1 MESFVPQLPITD
13 AVFTEE
19 IWVQK
24 NPVMGDHIRV
34 KRMHGI
40 YTHHGIYVSDN
51 EVIHFTGTDDDSI
64 MDSSKN
70 RVISSDLNFFL
81 KGGDLEVKEYTD
93 EEFQDL
99 YAPEHQP
106 QLPDAPDPRVAYAR
120 SCIGDGD
127 YNVIF
132 NNCEHFAN
140 VCTLG
145 RFRSHQVE
153 RLFQNKES
161 DDMGIL
167 GSIGRWVKGF
177 FGGSS
182 SSGGSRS
189 TSSTVYEPDKVRI
202 AEIEQN
208 TKIRLATMERERQEL
223 MHKAQLEF
231 LQAHYDCEEALVQAK
246 VKGFAATAEMIV
258 RMQSKLTEIA
268 ETRMEIIEKGSL
280 PIVKDIEKFYDELG
294 DKVKADNDEYNMEK
308 LPALLAIL
316 GKYEIDSPAHKLYQ
330 KRIEEDMRLQSEYYM
345 KQLDNIAIRQQQV
358 IDGFIKSK
366 NSIIEQTGMLT
377 KELLASVQK
386 QTLELSQGG
395 ETSLKEIQQ
404 KQQTLLS
411 GQKPLAL
418 SEGKQVGVKNK

>member
-81 KGGDLEVKEYTD
+81 KGGELEVKEYTD

-99 YAPEHQP
+99 YAPDQI
-106 QLPDAPDPRVAYAR
+106 VAYAR

-153 RLFQNKES
+153 RLLQNKGV
-161 DDMGIL
+161 DDM
-167 GSIGRWVKGF
+167 SIFGKIGGWFKGL

-231 LQAHYDCEEALVQAK
+231 LQAQHDCDEALVQAK
-246 VKGFAATAEMIV
+246 VKGFAATAEMII

-308 LPALLAIL
+308 LPALLEIL

-330 KRIEEDMRLQSEYYM
+330 KRIEDDMRLQSEYYM
-345 KQLDNIAIRQQQV
+345 KQLDSITVRQQQV

-395 ETSLKEIQQ
+395 ETSLKEIKQ

-418 SEGKQVGVKNK
+418 SEGKQVEVKNK

>member
-1 MESFVPQLPITD
+1 MESVVPQLPITD

-34 KRMHGI
+34 KRMGGI

-81 KGGDLEVKEYTD
+81 KGGELEVKEYTD

-99 YAPEHQP
+99 YAPDQI
-106 QLPDAPDPRVAYAR
+106 VAYAR
-120 SCIGDGD
+120 SCLGDGD

-161 DDMGIL
+161 DDMGFF
-167 GSIGRWVKGF
+167 GKIGGWFKGL

-223 MHKAQLEF
+223 MHKAQMEF

-246 VKGFAATAEMIV
+246 VRGFAATAEMIV

-268 ETRMEIIEKGSL
+268 ETRMAIIEQGSL
-280 PIVKDIEKFYDELG
+280 PIIKDIEKFYEELG
-294 DKVKADNDEYNMEK
+294 DKVKADKEKYNLEDLPK
-308 LPALLAIL
+308 LLALL
-316 GKYEIDSPAHKLYQ
+316 GGYKVDSTEHKLYE
-330 KRIEEDMRLQSEYYM
+330 KLIDEDMRLQSEYYM
-345 KQLDNIAIRQQQV
+345 KQLDNIAIRQKQV

-418 SEGKQVGVKNK
+418 SEGKQDEVNNK

>member
-81 KGGDLEVKEYTD
+81 KGGELEVKEYTD

-99 YAPEHQP
+99 YAPDQI
-106 QLPDAPDPRVAYAR
+106 VAYAR

-153 RLFQNKES
+153 RLLQNKGV
-161 DDMGIL
+161 DDMGFF
-167 GSIGRWVKGF
+167 GKIGGFFKGL

-182 SSGGSRS
+182 GGGSRS

-223 MHKAQLEF
+223 MYKAQLEF

-246 VKGFAATAEMIV
+246 VKGFAATAEVIV
-258 RMQSKLTEIA
+258 RMQSKMTEIA
-268 ETRMEIIEKGSL
+268 ETRMAIIEKGSL
-280 PIVKDIEKFYDELG
+280 PIIKDIEKFYDELG
-294 DKVKADNDEYNMEK
+294 DKVQADKDKYNLEQLPK
-308 LPALLAIL
+308 LLALL
-316 GKYEIDSPAHKLYQ
+316 GEYKVDSTEHKLYQ
-330 KRIEEDMRLQSEYYM
+330 KLIEEDMRLQSEYYM

-366 NSIIEQTGMLT
+366 NSIIEQTGLLT

-418 SEGKQVGVKNK
+418 SEGKQVEVKNK

>member
-1 MESFVPQLPITD
+1 MESIVSQLPIID

-19 IWVQK
+19 IWEQK
-24 NPVMGDHIRV
+24 PPVMGDHIRV
-34 KRMHGI
+34 KRMHGL

-51 EVIHFTGTDDDSI
+51 EVIHFTGTDDDNI

-70 RVISSDLNFFL
+70 MVISSDLNFFL
-81 KGGDLEVKEYTD
+81 KGGELEVKEYTD

-99 YAPEHQP
+99 YAPDQI
-106 QLPDAPDPRVAYAR
+106 VAYAR
-120 SCIGDGD
+120 SCLGDDG
-127 YNVIF
+127 YNLIF

-153 RLFQNKES
+153 RLLQNKGV
-161 DDMGIL
+161 DYMGIF
-167 GSIGRWVKGF
+167 STIGGFIKGI

-182 SSGGSRS
+182 SGASRS

-202 AEIEQN
+202 AEIAKN

-223 MHKAQLEF
+223 MHKAQIEF

-268 ETRMEIIEKGSL
+268 ETRMAIIEKGSL
-280 PIVKDIEKFYDELG
+280 SIVKDIENFYDELG
-294 DKVKADNDEYNMEK
+294 DKVKADNYEYNIEK

-316 GKYEIDSPAHKLYQ
+316 EKYEIDSPAHKLYQ
-330 KRIEEDMRLQSEYYM
+330 KRIEEDMRVQGEYYM
-345 KQLDNIAIRQQQV
+345 KQLDNIAMRQQQV
-358 IDGFIKSK
+358 IDGFIKNK
-366 NSIIEQTGMLT
+366 NNIIEQTDLIT

-386 QTLELSQGG
+386 QVLELGQGG
-395 ETSLKEIQQ
+395 ETSLKETQQ
-404 KQQTLLS
+404 EKQVLLS
-411 GQKPLAL
+411 GRKLLAL
-418 SEGKQVGVKNK
+418 NEGKPSEVKN

>member
-1 MESFVPQLPITD
+1 MESVVPQLPITD

-81 KGGDLEVKEYTD
+81 KGGELEVKEYTD

-99 YAPEHQP
+99 YAPDQI
-106 QLPDAPDPRVAYAR
+106 VAYAR

-153 RLFQNKES
+153 RLLQNKGV
-161 DDMGIL
+161 DDM
-167 GSIGRWVKGF
+167 SIFGKIGGWFKGL
-177 FGGSS
+177 FGGS

-268 ETRMEIIEKGSL
+268 ETRMAIIEQGSL
-280 PIVKDIEKFYDELG
+280 PIIKDIEKFYEELG
-294 DKVKADNDEYNMEK
+294 DKVKADKEKYNLEDLPK
-308 LPALLAIL
+308 LLALL
-316 GKYEIDSPAHKLYQ
+316 GRYKVDSTEHKLYE
-330 KRIEEDMRLQSEYYM
+330 KLIEEDMRLQSEYYM
-345 KQLDNIAIRQQQV
+345 KQLDNIAVRQKQV

-366 NSIIEQTGMLT
+366 NSIIEQTGLLT

-404 KQQTLLS
+404 KQQALLS

-418 SEGKQVGVKNK
+418 SEGKQDEVKNK

>member
-81 KGGDLEVKEYTD
+81 KGGELEVKEYTD

-99 YAPEHQP
+99 YAPNQI
-106 QLPDAPDPRVAYAR
+106 VAYAR

-161 DDMGIL
+161 DDMGFF
-167 GSIGRWVKGF
+167 GSIGRFVKGL

-231 LQAHYDCEEALVQAK
+231 LQAQHDCDEALVQAK
-246 VKGFAATAEMIV
+246 VKGFAATAEMII
-258 RMQSKLTEIA
+258 RMQAKLTEIA
-268 ETRMEIIEKGSL
+268 EKRIDIIEKGSM
-280 PIVKDIEKFYDELG
+280 PIIKDIEKFYEELG
-294 DKVKADNDEYNMEK
+294 DKVNADNDEYNMEK

-316 GKYEIDSPAHKLYQ
+316 EKYEIDSPAHKLYQ
-330 KRIEEDMRLQSEYYM
+330 KRIEDDMRLQSEYYM

-418 SEGKQVGVKNK
+418 SEGKQVEVKNK

>member
-1 MESFVPQLPITD
+1 MESIVSQLPIID

-19 IWVQK
+19 IWEQK
-24 NPVMGDHIRV
+24 PPVMGDHIRV
-34 KRMHGI
+34 KRMHGL

-51 EVIHFTGTDDDSI
+51 EVIHFTGTDDDNI

-70 RVISSDLNFFL
+70 MVISSDLNFFL
-81 KGGDLEVKEYTD
+81 KDGELEVKEYTD

-99 YAPEHQP
+99 YAPDQI
-106 QLPDAPDPRVAYAR
+106 VAYAR
-120 SCIGDGD
+120 SCLGDDG
-127 YNVIF
+127 YNLIF

-153 RLFQNKES
+153 RLLQNKGV
-161 DDMGIL
+161 DYMGIF
-167 GSIGRWVKGF
+167 STIGGFIKGI

-182 SSGGSRS
+182 SGASRS

-202 AEIEQN
+202 AEIEKN

-223 MHKAQLEF
+223 MHKAQIEF

-268 ETRMEIIEKGSL
+268 ETRMAIIEKGSL
-280 PIVKDIEKFYDELG
+280 SIVKDIENFYDELG
-294 DKVKADNDEYNMEK
+294 DKVKADNYEYNIEK

-316 GKYEIDSPAHKLYQ
+316 EKYEIDSPAHKLYQ
-330 KRIEEDMRLQSEYYM
+330 KRIEEDMRVQGEYYM
-345 KQLDNIAIRQQQV
+345 KQLDNIAMRQQQV
-358 IDGFIKSK
+358 IDGFIKNK
-366 NSIIEQTGMLT
+366 NSIIEQTGLLT

-386 QTLELSQGG
+386 QALELSQGR
-395 ETSLKEIQQ
+395 ETGLKEIQQ
-404 KQQTLLS
+404 EQQVLLS

-418 SEGKQVGVKNK
+418 NEGKSGEVKNR

>member
-1 MESFVPQLPITD
+1 MESIVSQLPIID

-19 IWVQK
+19 IWEQK
-24 NPVMGDHIRV
+24 PPVMGDHIRV
-34 KRMHGI
+34 KRMHGL

-51 EVIHFTGTDDDSI
+51 EVIHFTGTDDDNI

-70 RVISSDLNFFL
+70 MVISSDLNFFL
-81 KGGDLEVKEYTD
+81 KGGELEVKEYTD

-99 YAPEHQP
+99 YAPDQI
-106 QLPDAPDPRVAYAR
+106 VAYAR
-120 SCIGDGD
+120 SCLGDDG
-127 YNVIF
+127 YNLIF

-153 RLFQNKES
+153 RLLQNKGV
-161 DDMGIL
+161 DYMGIF
-167 GSIGRWVKGF
+167 STIGGFIKGI

-182 SSGGSRS
+182 SGASRS

-202 AEIEQN
+202 AEIEKN

-223 MHKAQLEF
+223 MHKAQIEF

-418 SEGKQVGVKNK
+418 SEGKQDEVKNK

>member
-1 MESFVPQLPITD
+1 MESIVSQLPIID

-19 IWVQK
+19 IWEQK
-24 NPVMGDHIRV
+24 PPVMGDHIRV
-34 KRMHGI
+34 KRMHGL

-51 EVIHFTGTDDDSI
+51 EVIHFTGTDDDNI

-70 RVISSDLNFFL
+70 MVISSDLNFFL
-81 KGGDLEVKEYTD
+81 KGGELEVKEYTD

-99 YAPEHQP
+99 YAPDQI
-106 QLPDAPDPRVAYAR
+106 VAYAR
-120 SCIGDGD
+120 SCLGDDG
-127 YNVIF
+127 YNLIF

-153 RLFQNKES
+153 RLLQNKGV
-161 DDMGIL
+161 DYMGIF
-167 GSIGRWVKGF
+167 STIGGFIKGI

-182 SSGGSRS
+182 SGASRS

-202 AEIEQN
+202 AEIEKN

-223 MHKAQLEF
+223 MHKAQIEF

-268 ETRMEIIEKGSL
+268 ETRMAIIEKGSL
-280 PIVKDIEKFYDELG
+280 SIVKDIENFYDELG
-294 DKVKADNDEYNMEK
+294 DKVKADNYEYNIEK

-316 GKYEIDSPAHKLYQ
+316 EKYEIDSPAHKLYQ
-330 KRIEEDMRLQSEYYM
+330 KRIEEDMRVQGEYYM
-345 KQLDNIAIRQQQV
+345 KQLDNIAMRQQQV
-358 IDGFIKSK
+358 IDGFIKNK
-366 NSIIEQTGMLT
+366 NNIIEQTDLIT

-386 QTLELSQGG
+386 QVLELGQGG
-395 ETSLKEIQQ
+395 ETSLKETQQ
-404 KQQTLLS
+404 EKQVLLS
-411 GQKPLAL
+411 GRKLLAL
-418 SEGKQVGVKNK
+418 NEGKPSEVKN

>member
-19 IWVQK
+19 IWAHK
-24 NPVMGDHIRV
+24 PPVMGDHIRV
-34 KRMHGI
+34 KRMGGI

-70 RVISSDLNFFL
+70 RVISSDLQFFL
-81 KGGDLEVKEYTD
+81 KGGELEVKEYTD

-99 YAPEHQP
+99 YAPDQI
-106 QLPDAPDPRVAYAR
+106 VAYAR
-120 SCIGDGD
+120 SCLGDGG
-127 YNVIF
+127 YNLLF

-153 RLFQNKES
+153 RLLQDKEN

-167 GSIGRWVKGF
+167 GTIGGWVKSW
-177 FGGSS
+177 FGG

-208 TKIRLATMERERQEL
+208 TKIRLATMERERLEL
-223 MHKAQLEF
+223 MNKAKLEF
-231 LQAHYDCEEALVQAK
+231 LQAQHDCDEALVQAR
-246 VKGFAATAEMIV
+246 VKGIAATAEIII
-258 RMQSKLTEIA
+258 RMQAKLTEVA
-268 ETRMEIIEKGSL
+268 KTRMAIIEKGSM
-280 PIVKDIEKFYDELG
+280 PIVHDIEKFYEELG
-294 DKVKADNDEYNMEK
+294 DKVQADNDEYNLNK
-308 LPALLAIL
+308 LPALLAVL
-316 GKYEIDSPAHKLYQ
+316 ERYEEGSPAHKLYQ
-330 KRIEEDMRLQSEYYM
+330 KRIEDDIALQAEYYM
-345 KQLDNIAIRQQQV
+345 KQLENIAARQQQV

-366 NSIIEQTGMLT
+366 NTIVEQTGLLT
-377 KELLASVQK
+377 RDLLVSVQK
-386 QTLELSQGG
+386 QALELSQGG
-395 ETSLKEIQQ
+395 EVSLPE
-404 KQQTLLS
+404 KQQPLLA
-411 GQKPLAL
+411 GQESLAL
-418 SEGKQVGVKNK
+418 SEGKKDEVENK

>member
-19 IWVQK
+19 IWAHK
-24 NPVMGDHIRV
+24 PPVMGDHIRV
-34 KRMHGI
+34 KRMGGI

-70 RVISSDLNFFL
+70 RVISSDLQFFL
-81 KGGDLEVKEYTD
+81 KGGELEVKEYTD

-99 YAPEHQP
+99 YAPDQI
-106 QLPDAPDPRVAYAR
+106 VAYAR
-120 SCIGDGD
+120 SCLGDGG
-127 YNVIF
+127 YNLLF

-153 RLFQNKES
+153 RLLQDKEN

-167 GSIGRWVKGF
+167 GTIGGWVKSW
-177 FGGSS
+177 FGG

-208 TKIRLATMERERQEL
+208 TKIRLATMERERLEL
-223 MHKAQLEF
+223 MNKAKLEF
-231 LQAHYDCEEALVQAK
+231 LQAQHDCDEALVQAR
-246 VKGFAATAEMIV
+246 VKGIAATAEIII
-258 RMQSKLTEIA
+258 RMQAKLTEVA
-268 ETRMEIIEKGSL
+268 KTRMAIIEKGSM
-280 PIVKDIEKFYDELG
+280 PIVYDIEKFYEELG
-294 DKVKADNDEYNMEK
+294 DKVQADNDEYNLNK
-308 LPALLAIL
+308 LPALLAVL
-316 GKYEIDSPAHKLYQ
+316 ERYEEGSPAHKLYQ
-330 KRIEEDMRLQSEYYM
+330 KRIEDDMALQAEYYM
-345 KQLDNIAIRQQQV
+345 KQLENIAARQQQV

-366 NSIIEQTGMLT
+366 NTIVEQTGLLT
-377 KELLASVQK
+377 RDLLVSVQK
-386 QTLELSQGG
+386 QALELSQGLP
-395 ETSLKEIQQ
+395 E
-404 KQQTLLS
+404 KQQPLLA
-411 GQKPLAL
+411 GQESLAL
-418 SEGKQVGVKNK
+418 SEGKKEKSDTNKNA

>member
-1 MESFVPQLPITD
+1 MESIVPQMPITD

-81 KGGDLEVKEYTD
+81 KGGELEVKEYTD

-99 YAPEHQP
+99 YAPDQI
-106 QLPDAPDPRVAYAR
+106 VAYAR

-153 RLFQNKES
+153 RLLQNKGV
-161 DDMGIL
+161 DDMG
-167 GSIGRWVKGF
+167 F
-177 FGGSS
+177 FGKIGGWFKGLFGGS

-268 ETRMEIIEKGSL
+268 ETRMAIIEQGSL
-280 PIVKDIEKFYDELG
+280 PIIKDIEKFYDELG
-294 DKVKADNDEYNMEK
+294 DKVQADKDKYNLEQLPK
-308 LPALLAIL
+308 LLALL
-316 GKYEIDSPAHKLYQ
+316 GRYKVDSTEHKLYE
-330 KRIEEDMRLQSEYYM
+330 KLIDEDIRLQSEYYI

-386 QTLELSQGG
+386 QMLELSQGG

-404 KQQTLLS
+404 KQQALLS

-418 SEGKQVGVKNK
+418 SEGKQDEVKNK

>member
-1 MESFVPQLPITD
+1 MESIVSQLPIID

-19 IWVQK
+19 IWEQK
-24 NPVMGDHIRV
+24 TPVMGDHIRV
-34 KRMHGI
+34 KRMHGL

-70 RVISSDLNFFL
+70 MVISSDLNFFL
-81 KGGDLEVKEYTD
+81 KGGELEVKEYTD

-99 YAPEHQP
+99 YAPDQI
-106 QLPDAPDPRVAYAR
+106 VTYAR
-120 SCIGDGD
+120 SCLGDGG
-127 YNVIF
+127 YNLIF

-145 RFRSHQVE
+145 RFRSLQVE
-153 RLFQNKES
+153 RVLRNKGV
-161 DDMGIL
+161 DYMGIISMVGGWITSL
-167 GSIGRWVKGF
+167 
-177 FGGSS
+177 FGGS

-189 TSSTVYEPDKVRI
+189 TSSTMYEPDKVRI

-223 MHKAQLEF
+223 IHKAQSEF
-231 LQAHYDCEEALVQAK
+231 LQAQYDCEEALVQAK

-268 ETRMEIIEKGSL
+268 ETRMAIIEKGSL
-280 PIVKDIEKFYDELG
+280 SIVKDIENFYDELG
-294 DKVKADNDEYNMEK
+294 DKVKADNYGYNMEK

-316 GKYEIDSPAHKLYQ
+316 EKYEIDSPAHKLYQ
-330 KRIEEDMRLQSEYYM
+330 KRIEEDMRVQGEYYM
-345 KQLDNIAIRQQQV
+345 KQLDNIAMRQQQV
-358 IDGFIKSK
+358 IDGFIKNK
-366 NSIIEQTGMLT
+366 NSIIEQTGLLT

-386 QTLELSQGG
+386 QALELSQGR

-404 KQQTLLS
+404 EQQVLLS
-411 GQKPLAL
+411 GQKPLVL
-418 SEGKQVGVKNK
+418 NEGKPSEVKNR

>member
-1 MESFVPQLPITD
+1 MESIVSQLPIID

-19 IWVQK
+19 IWEQK
-24 NPVMGDHIRV
+24 PPVMGDHIRV
-34 KRMHGI
+34 KRMHGL

-51 EVIHFTGTDDDSI
+51 EVIHFTGTDDDNI

-70 RVISSDLNFFL
+70 MVISSDLNFFL
-81 KGGDLEVKEYTD
+81 KGGELEVKEYTD

-99 YAPEHQP
+99 YAPDQI
-106 QLPDAPDPRVAYAR
+106 VAYAR
-120 SCIGDGD
+120 SCLGDDG
-127 YNVIF
+127 YNLIF

-153 RLFQNKES
+153 RLLQNKGV
-161 DDMGIL
+161 DYMGIF
-167 GSIGRWVKGF
+167 STIGGFIKGI

-182 SSGGSRS
+182 SGASRS

-202 AEIEQN
+202 AEIEKN

-223 MHKAQLEF
+223 MHKAQIEF

-316 GKYEIDSPAHKLYQ
+316 EKYEIDSPAHKLYQ

-418 SEGKQVGVKNK
+418 SEGKQDEVKNE

>member
-1 MESFVPQLPITD
+1 MESVVPQLPITD

-81 KGGDLEVKEYTD
+81 KGGELEVKEYTD

-99 YAPEHQP
+99 YAPDQI
-106 QLPDAPDPRVAYAR
+106 VAYAR

-153 RLFQNKES
+153 RLLQNKGV
-161 DDMGIL
+161 DDM
-167 GSIGRWVKGF
+167 SIFGKIGGWFKGL
-177 FGGSS
+177 FGGS

-246 VKGFAATAEMIV
+246 VRGFAATAEMIV
-258 RMQSKLTEIA
+258 RMQSNLTEIA

-294 DKVKADNDEYNMEK
+294 DKVKADKDKYNLEQLPK
-308 LPALLAIL
+308 LLALL
-316 GKYEIDSPAHKLYQ
+316 GEYKVDSTEHKLYE
-330 KRIEEDMRLQSEYYM
+330 KLIEEDMRLQSEYYM

-366 NSIIEQTGMLT
+366 NSIIEQTGLLT

-404 KQQTLLS
+404 KQQALLS

-418 SEGKQVGVKNK
+418 SEGKQDEVKNK

>member
-1 MESFVPQLPITD
+1 MEGFVPQLPITD

-24 NPVMGDHIRV
+24 SPVMGDHIRV
-34 KRMHGI
+34 KRMGGI

-70 RVISSDLNFFL
+70 RVISSDLQFFL
-81 KGGDLEVKEYTD
+81 KGGELEVKEYTD

-99 YAPEHQP
+99 YAPDQI
-106 QLPDAPDPRVAYAR
+106 VAYAR
-120 SCIGDGD
+120 SCLGDGG
-127 YNVIF
+127 YNLLF

-161 DDMGIL
+161 DDMGL
-167 GSIGRWVKGF
+167 FGKIGGWIKSW
-177 FGGSS
+177 FGG

-208 TKIRLATMERERQEL
+208 TKIRLATMERERLEL
-223 MHKAQLEF
+223 MNKAKLEF
-231 LQAHYDCEEALVQAK
+231 LQAQHDCDEALVQAK
-246 VKGFAATAEMIV
+246 VKGFAATAEMII

-268 ETRMEIIEKGSL
+268 EKRMDIIEKGSM
-280 PIVKDIEKFYDELG
+280 PIVKDIEKFYEELG
-294 DKVKADNDEYNMEK
+294 EKVQADNDEYNLNK
-308 LPALLAIL
+308 LPALLAVL
-316 GKYEIDSPAHKLYQ
+316 EKYEEGSPAHKLYQ
-330 KRIEEDMRLQSEYYM
+330 KRIEDDMGLQAEYYM
-345 KQLDNIAIRQQQV
+345 KQLDNIAARQHQV

-366 NSIIEQTGMLT
+366 NTIVEQTGLLT
-377 KELLASVQK
+377 RDLLASVQK
-386 QTLELSQGG
+386 QALELSQGRAI
-395 ETSLKEIQQ
+395 SLPE
-404 KQQTLLS
+404 KQQQLLA
-411 GQKPLAL
+411 GQEALAL
-418 SEGKQVGVKNK
+418 NEGKQDEVKNK

>member
-81 KGGDLEVKEYTD
+81 KGGELEVKEYTD

-99 YAPEHQP
+99 YAPDQI
-106 QLPDAPDPRVAYAR
+106 VAYAR
-120 SCIGDGD
+120 SCLGDGD
-127 YNVIF
+127 YNVLF

-153 RLFQNKES
+153 RLLQNKGV
-161 DDMGIL
+161 DDMGFF
-167 GSIGRWVKGF
+167 GKIGGFFKGL

-182 SSGGSRS
+182 GGGSRS

-223 MHKAQLEF
+223 MYKAQLEF

-246 VKGFAATAEMIV
+246 VKGFAATAEVIV
-258 RMQSKLTEIA
+258 RMQSKMTEIA
-268 ETRMEIIEKGSL
+268 ETRMAIIEKGSL
-280 PIVKDIEKFYDELG
+280 PIIKNIEKFYDELG
-294 DKVKADNDEYNMEK
+294 DKVQADKDKYNLEQLPK
-308 LPALLAIL
+308 LLALL
-316 GKYEIDSPAHKLYQ
+316 GEYKVDSTEHKLYQ
-330 KRIEEDMRLQSEYYM
+330 KLIEEDMRLQSEYYM

-366 NSIIEQTGMLT
+366 NSIIEQTGLLT

-404 KQQTLLS
+404 KQQALLS
-411 GQKPLAL
+411 DQKPLAL
-418 SEGKQVGVKNK
+418 SEGKQNEVKNK

>member
-1 MESFVPQLPITD
+1 MESIVPQLPITD

-70 RVISSDLNFFL
+70 KVISSDLNFFL
-81 KGGDLEVKEYTD
+81 KGGELEVKEYTD

-99 YAPEHQP
+99 YAPDQI
-106 QLPDAPDPRVAYAR
+106 VAYAR
-120 SCIGDGD
+120 SCLGDGD

-153 RLFQNKES
+153 RLLQNKGV
-161 DDMGIL
+161 DDMGFW
-167 GSIGRWVKGF
+167 GTVGGFFKGL

-246 VKGFAATAEMIV
+246 VKGFAATAEMII

-280 PIVKDIEKFYDELG
+280 PIVKDIEKFYEELG
-294 DKVKADNDEYNMEK
+294 DKVKADKDKYNLEQLPK
-308 LPALLAIL
+308 LLALL
-316 GKYEIDSPAHKLYQ
+316 GEYKVDSTEHKLYQ
-330 KRIEEDMRLQSEYYM
+330 KLIEEDMRLQSEYYM
-345 KQLDNIAIRQQQV
+345 KQLDNIAVRQKQV

-366 NSIIEQTGMLT
+366 NSIIEQTGLLT

-395 ETSLKEIQQ
+395 EKSLKEIQQ

-411 GQKPLAL
+411 GKKPLAL
-418 SEGKQVGVKNK
+418 SEGKQVEVNNK

>member
-51 EVIHFTGTDDDSI
+51 EVIHFTGTDDDNI

-70 RVISSDLNFFL
+70 MVISSDLNFFL
-81 KGGDLEVKEYTD
+81 KDGELEVKEYTD

-99 YAPEHQP
+99 YAPDQI
-106 QLPDAPDPRVAYAR
+106 VAYAR
-120 SCIGDGD
+120 SCLGDDG
-127 YNVIF
+127 YNLIF

-153 RLFQNKES
+153 RLLQNKGV
-161 DDMGIL
+161 DYMGIF
-167 GSIGRWVKGF
+167 STIGGFIKGI

-182 SSGGSRS
+182 SGASRS
-189 TSSTVYEPDKVRI
+189 TSSTMYEPDKVRI

-246 VKGFAATAEMIV
+246 VKGFAATAEVIV

-268 ETRMEIIEKGSL
+268 ETRMAIIEKGSL
-280 PIVKDIEKFYDELG
+280 PIIKDIEKFYDELG
-294 DKVKADNDEYNMEK
+294 DKVNADNDEYNMEK

-316 GKYEIDSPAHKLYQ
+316 EKYEVDSPAHKLYQ
-330 KRIEEDMRLQSEYYM
+330 KRIEEDMRLQGEYYM

-366 NSIIEQTGMLT
+366 NSIIEQTGLLT

-395 ETSLKEIQQ
+395 EISLKEIQQ
-404 KQQTLLS
+404 KQQALLS
-411 GQKPLAL
+411 GRKPLAL
-418 SEGKQVGVKNK
+418 NEGKPSEVKN

>member
-1 MESFVPQLPITD
+1 MEDIVSPLPIID

-19 IWVQK
+19 IWEK
-24 NPVMGDHIRV
+24 KHPVMGDHIRV

-51 EVIHFTGTDDDSI
+51 EVIHFTGTDDDNI

-70 RVISSDLNFFL
+70 MVISSDLNFFL
-81 KGGDLEVKEYTD
+81 KGGELEVKEYTD

-99 YAPEHQP
+99 YAPDQI
-106 QLPDAPDPRVAYAR
+106 VAYAR
-120 SCIGDGD
+120 SCLGDDG
-127 YNVIF
+127 YNLIF

-153 RLFQNKES
+153 RLLQNKGV
-161 DDMGIL
+161 DYMGIF
-167 GSIGRWVKGF
+167 STIGGFIKGI

-182 SSGGSRS
+182 SGASRS

-202 AEIEQN
+202 AEIEKN

-223 MHKAQLEF
+223 MHKAQIEF
-231 LQAHYDCEEALVQAK
+231 LQAHCDCEEALVQAK

-258 RMQSKLTEIA
+258 RMESKLTEIA
-268 ETRMEIIEKGSL
+268 ETRMAIIEKGSL
-280 PIVKDIEKFYDELG
+280 SIVKDIENFYDELG
-294 DKVKADNDEYNMEK
+294 DKVKADNYEYNIEK

-316 GKYEIDSPAHKLYQ
+316 EKYEIDSPAHKLYQ
-330 KRIEEDMRLQSEYYM
+330 KRIEEDMRAQGEYYM
-345 KQLDNIAIRQQQV
+345 KQLDNIAMRQQQV
-358 IDGFIKSK
+358 IDGFIKNK
-366 NSIIEQTGMLT
+366 NNIIGQTDLIT

-386 QTLELSQGG
+386 QALELGQGV

-404 KQQTLLS
+404 EKQVLLS
-411 GQKPLAL
+411 GRKPLAL
-418 SEGKQVGVKNK
+418 KEGKPSEVKN

>member
-1 MESFVPQLPITD
+1 MESIVSPLPIID

-19 IWVQK
+19 IWEQK
-24 NPVMGDHIRV
+24 PPVMGDHIRV
-34 KRMHGI
+34 KRMHGL

-51 EVIHFTGTDDDSI
+51 EVIHFTGTDDDNI

-70 RVISSDLNFFL
+70 MVISSDLNFFL
-81 KGGDLEVKEYTD
+81 KGGELEVKEYTD

-99 YAPEHQP
+99 YAPDQI
-106 QLPDAPDPRVAYAR
+106 VAYAR
-120 SCIGDGD
+120 SCLGDDG
-127 YNVIF
+127 YNLIF

-153 RLFQNKES
+153 RLLQNKGV
-161 DDMGIL
+161 DYMGIF
-167 GSIGRWVKGF
+167 STIGGFIKGI

-182 SSGGSRS
+182 SGASRS

-202 AEIEQN
+202 AEIEKN

-223 MHKAQLEF
+223 MHKAQIEF

-268 ETRMEIIEKGSL
+268 ETRMAIIEKGSL
-280 PIVKDIEKFYDELG
+280 SIVKDIENFYDELG
-294 DKVKADNDEYNMEK
+294 DKVKADNYEYNIEK

-316 GKYEIDSPAHKLYQ
+316 EKYEIDSPAHKLYQ
-330 KRIEEDMRLQSEYYM
+330 KRIEEDMRVQGEYYM
-345 KQLDNIAIRQQQV
+345 KQLDNIAMRQQQV
-358 IDGFIKSK
+358 IDGFIKNK
-366 NSIIEQTGMLT
+366 NNIIEQTDLIT

-386 QTLELSQGG
+386 QVLELGQGG
-395 ETSLKEIQQ
+395 ETSLKETQQ
-404 KQQTLLS
+404 EKQVLLS
-411 GQKPLAL
+411 GRKLLAL
-418 SEGKQVGVKNK
+418 NEGKPSEVKN

>member
-81 KGGDLEVKEYTD
+81 KGGELEVKEYTD

-99 YAPEHQP
+99 YAPDQI
-106 QLPDAPDPRVAYAR
+106 VAYAR
-120 SCIGDGD
+120 SCLGDGD
-127 YNVIF
+127 YNVLF

-153 RLFQNKES
+153 RLLQNKGV
-161 DDMGIL
+161 DDMGFF
-167 GSIGRWVKGF
+167 GKIGGFFKGL

-182 SSGGSRS
+182 GGGSRS

-223 MHKAQLEF
+223 MYKAQLEF

-246 VKGFAATAEMIV
+246 VKGFAATAEVIV

-268 ETRMEIIEKGSL
+268 ETRMAIIEKGSL
-280 PIVKDIEKFYDELG
+280 PIIKDIEKFYDELG
-294 DKVKADNDEYNMEK
+294 DKVQADKDKYNLEQLPK
-308 LPALLAIL
+308 LLALL
-316 GKYEIDSPAHKLYQ
+316 GEYKVDSTEHKLYQ
-330 KRIEEDMRLQSEYYM
+330 KLIEEDMRLQSEYYM

-366 NSIIEQTGMLT
+366 NSIIEQTGLLT

-404 KQQTLLS
+404 KQQALLS

-418 SEGKQVGVKNK
+418 SEGKQNEVKNK

>member
-1 MESFVPQLPITD
+1 MESVVPQLPITD

-81 KGGDLEVKEYTD
+81 KGGELEVKEYTD

-99 YAPEHQP
+99 YAPDQI
-106 QLPDAPDPRVAYAR
+106 VAYAR
-120 SCIGDGD
+120 SCLGDGD

-153 RLFQNKES
+153 RLLQNKGV
-161 DDMGIL
+161 DDM
-167 GSIGRWVKGF
+167 SIFGKIGGWFKGL
-177 FGGSS
+177 FGGS

-268 ETRMEIIEKGSL
+268 ETRMAIIEQGSL
-280 PIVKDIEKFYDELG
+280 PIIKDIEKFYDELG
-294 DKVKADNDEYNMEK
+294 DKVQADKDKYNLEQLPK
-308 LPALLAIL
+308 LLALL
-316 GKYEIDSPAHKLYQ
+316 GGYKVDSTEHKLYE
-330 KRIEEDMRLQSEYYM
+330 KLIEEDMRLQSEYYM
-345 KQLDNIAIRQQQV
+345 KQLDNIAVRQKQV

-366 NSIIEQTGMLT
+366 NSIIEQTGLLT

-404 KQQTLLS
+404 KQQALLS

-418 SEGKQVGVKNK
+418 SEGKQDEVNNK

>member
-1 MESFVPQLPITD
+1 MESIVSQLPIID

-19 IWVQK
+19 IWEQK
-24 NPVMGDHIRV
+24 PPVMGDHIRV
-34 KRMHGI
+34 KRMYGL

-51 EVIHFTGTDDDSI
+51 EVIHFTGTDDDNI

-70 RVISSDLNFFL
+70 MVISSDLNFFL
-81 KGGDLEVKEYTD
+81 KDGELEVKEYTD

-99 YAPEHQP
+99 YAPDQI
-106 QLPDAPDPRVAYAR
+106 VAYAR
-120 SCIGDGD
+120 SCLGDDG
-127 YNVIF
+127 YNLIF

-153 RLFQNKES
+153 RLLQNNGV
-161 DDMGIL
+161 DYMGIF
-167 GSIGRWVKGF
+167 STIGGF
-177 FGGSS
+177 IKEIFGGSS
-182 SSGGSRS
+182 SGASRS

-202 AEIEQN
+202 AEIEKN

-223 MHKAQLEF
+223 MHKAQIEF

-268 ETRMEIIEKGSL
+268 ETRMAIIEKGSL
-280 PIVKDIEKFYDELG
+280 SIVKDIENFYDELG
-294 DKVKADNDEYNMEK
+294 DKVKADNYEYNIEK

-316 GKYEIDSPAHKLYQ
+316 EKYEIDSPAHKLYQ
-330 KRIEEDMRLQSEYYM
+330 KRIEEDMRVQGEYYM
-345 KQLDNIAIRQQQV
+345 KQLDNIAMRQQQV
-358 IDGFIKSK
+358 IDGFIKNK
-366 NSIIEQTGMLT
+366 NNIIEQTDLLT

-386 QTLELSQGG
+386 QVLELGQGG

-404 KQQTLLS
+404 EQQVLLS
-411 GQKPLAL
+411 GRKQLAL
-418 SEGKQVGVKNK
+418 KEGKPSEVKN

>member
-81 KGGDLEVKEYTD
+81 KGGELEVKEYTD

-99 YAPEHQP
+99 YAPDQI
-106 QLPDAPDPRVAYAR
+106 VAYAR
-120 SCIGDGD
+120 SCLGDGN
-127 YNVIF
+127 YNVLF

-153 RLFQNKES
+153 RLLRNKEV
-161 DDMGIL
+161 DDMGFWGTVGGWI
-167 GSIGRWVKGF
+167 KGL

-182 SSGGSRS
+182 GGGSRS

-246 VKGFAATAEMIV
+246 VKGFAATAEMII

-280 PIVKDIEKFYDELG
+280 PIIKDIEKFYDELG
-294 DKVKADNDEYNMEK
+294 DKVQADKDKYNLEQLPK
-308 LPALLAIL
+308 LLALL
-316 GKYEIDSPAHKLYQ
+316 GGYKVDSTEHKLYE
-330 KRIEEDMRLQSEYYM
+330 KLIEEDMRLQSEYYM

-366 NSIIEQTGMLT
+366 NSIIEQTGLLT

-404 KQQTLLS
+404 KQQALLS

-418 SEGKQVGVKNK
+418 SEGKQNEVKNK

>member
-81 KGGDLEVKEYTD
+81 KGGELEVKEYTD

-99 YAPEHQP
+99 YAPDQI
-106 QLPDAPDPRVAYAR
+106 VAYAR

-153 RLFQNKES
+153 RLLQNKGV
-161 DDMGIL
+161 DDM
-167 GSIGRWVKGF
+167 SIFGKIGGWFKGL
-177 FGGSS
+177 FGGS

-246 VKGFAATAEMIV
+246 VRGFAATAEMIV

-294 DKVKADNDEYNMEK
+294 DKVKADKDKYNLEQLPK
-308 LPALLAIL
+308 LLALL
-316 GKYEIDSPAHKLYQ
+316 GEYKVDSTEHKLYE
-330 KRIEEDMRLQSEYYM
+330 KLIEEDMRLQSEYYM

-366 NSIIEQTGMLT
+366 NSIIEQTGLLT

-395 ETSLKEIQQ
+395 ETSLKELQQ
-404 KQQTLLS
+404 KQQALLS
-411 GQKPLAL
+411 NIFYIYKI
-418 SEGKQVGVKNK
+418 

>member
-81 KGGDLEVKEYTD
+81 KGGELEVKEYTD

-99 YAPEHQP
+99 YAPDQI
-106 QLPDAPDPRVAYAR
+106 VAYAR
-120 SCIGDGD
+120 SCLGDGD
-127 YNVIF
+127 YNVLF

-153 RLFQNKES
+153 RLLQNKGV
-161 DDMGIL
+161 DDMGFF
-167 GSIGRWVKGF
+167 GKIGGFFKGL

-182 SSGGSRS
+182 GGGSRS

-223 MHKAQLEF
+223 MYKAQLEF

-246 VKGFAATAEMIV
+246 VKGFAATAEVIV
-258 RMQSKLTEIA
+258 RMQSKMTEIA
-268 ETRMEIIEKGSL
+268 ETRMAIIEKGSL
-280 PIVKDIEKFYDELG
+280 PIIKDIEKFYDELG
-294 DKVKADNDEYNMEK
+294 DKVQADKDKYNLEQLPK
-308 LPALLAIL
+308 LLALL
-316 GKYEIDSPAHKLYQ
+316 GEYKVDSTEHKLYQ
-330 KRIEEDMRLQSEYYM
+330 KLIEEDMRLQSEYYM

-366 NSIIEQTGMLT
+366 NSIIEQTGLLT

-404 KQQTLLS
+404 KQQALLS
-411 GQKPLAL
+411 DQKPLAL
-418 SEGKQVGVKNK
+418 SEGKQNEVKNK

>member
-1 MESFVPQLPITD
+1 MESIVSQLPIID

-19 IWVQK
+19 IWEQK
-24 NPVMGDHIRV
+24 PPVMGDHIRV
-34 KRMHGI
+34 KRMHGL

-51 EVIHFTGTDDDSI
+51 EVIHFTGTDDDNI

-70 RVISSDLNFFL
+70 MVISSDLNFFL
-81 KGGDLEVKEYTD
+81 KDGELEVKEYTD

-99 YAPEHQP
+99 YAPDQI
-106 QLPDAPDPRVAYAR
+106 VAYAR
-120 SCIGDGD
+120 SCLGDDG
-127 YNVIF
+127 YNLIF

-153 RLFQNKES
+153 RLLQNKGV
-161 DDMGIL
+161 DYMGIF
-167 GSIGRWVKGF
+167 STIGGFIKGI

-182 SSGGSRS
+182 SGASRS

-202 AEIEQN
+202 AEIEKN

-223 MHKAQLEF
+223 MHKAQIEF

-268 ETRMEIIEKGSL
+268 ETRMAIIEKGSL
-280 PIVKDIEKFYDELG
+280 SIVKDIENFYDELG
-294 DKVKADNDEYNMEK
+294 DKVKADNYEYNIEK

-316 GKYEIDSPAHKLYQ
+316 EKYEIDSPAHKLYQ
-330 KRIEEDMRLQSEYYM
+330 KRIEEDMRVQGEYYM
-345 KQLDNIAIRQQQV
+345 KQLDNIAMRQQQV
-358 IDGFIKSK
+358 IDGFIKNK
-366 NSIIEQTGMLT
+366 NNIIGQTDLIT

-386 QTLELSQGG
+386 QALELGQGV

-404 KQQTLLS
+404 EKQVLLS
-411 GQKPLAL
+411 GRKPLAL
-418 SEGKQVGVKNK
+418 KEGKPSEVKN

>member
-1 MESFVPQLPITD
+1 MESVVPQLPITD

-81 KGGDLEVKEYTD
+81 KGGELEVKEYTD

-99 YAPEHQP
+99 YAPDQI
-106 QLPDAPDPRVAYAR
+106 VAYAR
-120 SCIGDGD
+120 SCLGDGD
-127 YNVIF
+127 YNVLF

-153 RLFQNKES
+153 RLLQNKGV
-161 DDMGIL
+161 DDMGFF
-167 GSIGRWVKGF
+167 GKIGGFFKGL

-182 SSGGSRS
+182 GGGSRS

-246 VKGFAATAEMIV
+246 VKGFAATAEVIV

-268 ETRMEIIEKGSL
+268 ETRMAIIEKGSL
-280 PIVKDIEKFYDELG
+280 PIIKDIEKFYDELG
-294 DKVKADNDEYNMEK
+294 DKVQADKDKYNLEQLPK
-308 LPALLAIL
+308 LLALL
-316 GKYEIDSPAHKLYQ
+316 GEYKVDSTEHKLYQ
-330 KRIEEDMRLQSEYYM
+330 KLIEEDMRLQSEYYM

-366 NSIIEQTGMLT
+366 NSIIEQTGLLT

-404 KQQTLLS
+404 KQQALLS

-418 SEGKQVGVKNK
+418 SEGKQNEVKNK

>member
-81 KGGDLEVKEYTD
+81 KGGELEVKEYTD

-99 YAPEHQP
+99 YAPDQI
-106 QLPDAPDPRVAYAR
+106 VAYAR
-120 SCIGDGD
+120 SCLGDGD
-127 YNVIF
+127 YNVLF

-153 RLFQNKES
+153 RLLQNKGV
-161 DDMGIL
+161 DDMGFF
-167 GSIGRWVKGF
+167 GKIGGFFKGL

-182 SSGGSRS
+182 GGGSRS

-223 MHKAQLEF
+223 MYKAQLEF

-246 VKGFAATAEMIV
+246 VKGFAATAEVIV
-258 RMQSKLTEIA
+258 RMQSKMTEIA
-268 ETRMEIIEKGSL
+268 ETRMAIIEKGSL
-280 PIVKDIEKFYDELG
+280 PIIKDIEKFYDELG
-294 DKVKADNDEYNMEK
+294 DKVQADKDKYNLEQLPK
-308 LPALLAIL
+308 LLALL
-316 GKYEIDSPAHKLYQ
+316 GEYKVDSTEHKLYQ
-330 KRIEEDMRLQSEYYM
+330 KLLKNIMRNTMVL
-345 KQLDNIAIRQQQV
+345 
-358 IDGFIKSK
+358 
-366 NSIIEQTGMLT
+366 
-377 KELLASVQK
+377 
-386 QTLELSQGG
+386 
-395 ETSLKEIQQ
+395 
-404 KQQTLLS
+404 
-411 GQKPLAL
+411 
-418 SEGKQVGVKNK
+418 

>member
-1 MESFVPQLPITD
+1 MESIVSQLPIID
-13 AVFTEE
+13 AVFAEE
-19 IWVQK
+19 IWEQK
-24 NPVMGDHIRV
+24 PPVMGDHIRV
-34 KRMHGI
+34 KRMHGL

-51 EVIHFTGTDDDSI
+51 EVIHFTGTDDDNI

-70 RVISSDLNFFL
+70 MVISSDLNFFL
-81 KGGDLEVKEYTD
+81 KDGELEVKEYTD

-99 YAPEHQP
+99 YAPDQI
-106 QLPDAPDPRVAYAR
+106 VAYAR
-120 SCIGDGD
+120 SCLGDDG
-127 YNVIF
+127 YNLIF

-153 RLFQNKES
+153 RLLQNKGV
-161 DDMGIL
+161 DYMGIF
-167 GSIGRWVKGF
+167 STIGGFIKGI

-182 SSGGSRS
+182 SGASRS

-202 AEIEQN
+202 AEIEKN

-223 MHKAQLEF
+223 MHKAQIEF

-268 ETRMEIIEKGSL
+268 ETRMAIIEKGSL
-280 PIVKDIEKFYDELG
+280 SIVKDIENFYDELG
-294 DKVKADNDEYNMEK
+294 DKVKADNYEYNIEK

-316 GKYEIDSPAHKLYQ
+316 EKYEIDSPAHKLYQ
-330 KRIEEDMRLQSEYYM
+330 KRIEEDMRVQGEYYM
-345 KQLDNIAIRQQQV
+345 KQLDNIAMRQQQV
-358 IDGFIKSK
+358 IDGFIKNK
-366 NSIIEQTGMLT
+366 NNIIEQTDLIT

-386 QTLELSQGG
+386 QVLELGQGG

-404 KQQTLLS
+404 EQQVLLS
-411 GQKPLAL
+411 GRKQLAL
-418 SEGKQVGVKNK
+418 KDGKLSEVKN